1 VNETALK
8 ELEDLEVFSTPATL
22 VDGELVVGFNRKKL
36 AALPG
41 LEEYNESEYVRK
53 SVGNGLRDIS
63 RKHRELVK
71 AELQRW
77 DVSSKGIA
85 QTHKLASKFL

>member
-41 LEEYNESEYVRK
+41 LEGV
-53 SVGNGLRDIS
+53 
-63 RKHRELVK
+63 
-71 AELQRW
+71 Q
-77 DVSSKGIA
+77 
-85 QTHKLASKFL
+85 